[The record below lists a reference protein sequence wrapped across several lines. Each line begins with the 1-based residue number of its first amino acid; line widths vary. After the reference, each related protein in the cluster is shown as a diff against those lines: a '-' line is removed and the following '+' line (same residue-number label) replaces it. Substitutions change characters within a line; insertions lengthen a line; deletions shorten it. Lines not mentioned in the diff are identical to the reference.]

1 MTINLRPTQ
10 LALLC
15 GLLLAFTLG
24 VSAAEAGASPRTA
37 DAPQAVK
44 GLKAAQGAR
53 SIVVA
58 WKAPANSRRAKVR
71 GYRVTLAN
79 ADSATAPVVR
89 SARTRKLSVTF
100 GALSPGRYAVRVTAL
115 GSAGRGR
122 SAATRAAV
130 ANASATVGALSDSA
144 PSALAEAPLIPAPTG
159 FAAIP
164 GPGTITLVWQ
174 APADGGTPVSAYQI
188 RARAAGSTNW
198 LAPTAV
204 KADALSREL
213 TISGTSAW
221 EFQIRAVGAD
231 GAGAWSAIA
240 TAAPGPTV

>member
-1 MTINLRPTQ
+1 MTINLRSTQ

-15 GLLLAFTLG
+15 GLLLALTLG
-24 VSAAEAGASPRTA
+24 VSAAEAAASPRTA
-37 DAPQAVK
+37 ASPRAVK

-53 SIVVA
+53 SVVVS
-58 WKAPANSRRAKVR
+58 WKAPANSRRAKIHA
-71 GYRVTLAN
+71 YRVTLAN
-79 ADSATAPVVR
+79 ADSQTPPIVR

-115 GSAGRGR
+115 GAAGRGR
-122 SAATRAAV
+122 AATARVAVADTSAA
-130 ANASATVGALSDSA
+130 VGSLSDSA
-144 PSALAEAPLIPAPTG
+144 PSALVEAPLIPAPTG

-174 APADGGTPVSAYQI
+174 APADGGTPLSAYQI

-221 EFQIRAVGAD
+221 EFQIRAVGAG
-231 GAGAWSAIA
+231 GAGAWSATA